1 MRDDGF
7 DGFDEDG
14 RASDDLPVDH
24 DGQGAGSDAAD
35 GRNGHSRQ
43 SARLLQ
49 PGDGNA
55 LARADEEADEGAALE
70 GWVIAGGV
78 ARWEAPE
85 DAANPTAEAD
95 SPLAA
100 DELTLPEGAPD
111 APRVRAVHAW
121 IVRQRADEY
130 EALGALLL
138 AQREQR
144 AHDDAQPQPRH
155 RGAHRGEPEPSPLD
169 LTLAEHQSAADEY
182 DALLAALED
191 HATHSGPGRALVEYY
206 LWLVEHLATLAAEP
220 EAASASRP
228 PATLAAAGWRGRA
241 QAALGVRGR
250 VERMTAPP
258 AEE

>member
-7 DGFDEDG
+7 DDFGEDG
-14 RASDDLPVDH
+14 WADDDLPADH
-24 DGQGAGSDAAD
+24 GGEGAGSDVAD
-35 GRNGHSRQ
+35 GRDGHSRQ
-43 SARLLQ
+43 SPRLLQ
-49 PGDGNA
+49 SGDGDA
-55 LARADEEADEGAALE
+55 LARADEEADEGATSE
-70 GWVIAGGV
+70 GWVVAGGV
-78 ARWEAPE
+78 ARWEASE
-85 DAANPTAEAD
+85 DTANPPAE
-95 SPLAA
+95 A

-138 AQREQR
+138 AQHEQR
-144 AHDDAQPQPRH
+144 AHDDAQAQPR
-155 RGAHRGEPEPSPLD
+155 RRSAHRGEPEPSPLD

-182 DALLAALED
+182 DALLAALEE

-206 LWLVEHLATLAAEP
+206 LWLVEHLAALAAEP
-220 EAASASRP
+220 EAASAARP

>member
-7 DGFDEDG
+7 DEDG
-14 RASDDLPVDH
+14 WADDDLPADH
-24 DGQGAGSDAAD
+24 DGEGAASDTAD
-35 GRNGHSRQ
+35 GRNGHSQQ

-49 PGDGNA
+49 LGDGDA
-55 LARADEEADEGAALE
+55 LARADEEADEEATKE
-70 GWVIAGGV
+70 GWVVAGGV

-85 DAANPTAEAD
+85 DTANPTTEAA

-100 DELTLPEGAPD
+100 EELTLPEGAPD

-121 IVRQRADEY
+121 IVRQRADEH

-144 AHDDAQPQPRH
+144 AHDDAQPQPRR
-155 RGAHRGEPEPSPLD
+155 RGAHGGEPEPSPLD

-182 DALLAALED
+182 DALLAALEEQ
-191 HATHSGPGRALVEYY
+191 AAHSGPGRALVEYY
-206 LWLVEHLATLAAEP
+206 LWLVEHLAALAAAP
-220 EAASASRP
+220 EAASAARP

>member
-7 DGFDEDG
+7 DDFDEDG
-14 RASDDLPVDH
+14 WANDDLPADH
-24 DGQGAGSDAAD
+24 DGEDTGSDAGD

-49 PGDGNA
+49 PGDGGA
-55 LARADEEADEGAALE
+55 LVRADAEADEGATSE
-70 GWVIAGGV
+70 GWLIAGGV
-78 ARWEAPE
+78 ARWEAP
-85 DAANPTAEAD
+85 DDVANPHAEAD

-100 DELTLPEGAPD
+100 DGLTLPEGAPD

-121 IVRQRADEY
+121 IVRQRADED

-144 AHDDAQPQPRH
+144 AHDDAQPQPRR
-155 RGAHRGEPEPSPLD
+155 RGAYPSEPEPSPLD

-182 DALLAALED
+182 DALLAALEE
-191 HATHSGPGRALVEYY
+191 HAAHSGPGRALVEYY

-220 EAASASRP
+220 EAASAARP

>member
-1 MRDDGF
+1 MQDDGF
-7 DGFDEDG
+7 GDVGEDG
-14 RASDDLPVDH
+14 WADDLPADR
-24 DGQGAGSDAAD
+24 DAEGAGSDAAA
-35 GRNGHSRQ
+35 GRNGHSRHD
-43 SARLLQ
+43 ACLLQ
-49 PGDGNA
+49 PGDGDV
-55 LARADEEADEGAALE
+55 LARAEGETEAAASE
-70 GWVIAGGV
+70 GWVVAGGV

-85 DAANPTAEAD
+85 DAANPRTEAA

-121 IVRQRADEY
+121 IVRQRADED

-144 AHDDAQPQPRH
+144 AHDDAQPPR
-155 RGAHRGEPEPSPLD
+155 RRDAHRGEPELSPLD

-182 DALLAALED
+182 DALLAALEE
-191 HATHSGPGRALVEYY
+191 HAAHGGPSRALVEYY

-220 EAASASRP
+220 EATSAARP

-258 AEE
+258 LEE